1 MLTILCVD
9 SNQQQLTNI
18 QQDLLSSRLVLH
30 LLSAKTQS
38 EALQKIE
45 QEKHTI
51 SIIICAQLL
60 SDGSANNLFKLM
72 KNTLTRKIIYA
83 HKPCCSDLISLLNEN
98 KIDHFILLPYQR
110 DALKTLITAQFHQ
123 YKNNIE
129 HALRT
134 KNMPLTAIQENL
146 FNIRKGSLTNI
157 STFQDRFLDY
167 SIYSDK
173 ELSLLVIQSLY
184 KILEDNDEHQVIRTY
199 RSGHLL
205 TREGETNC
213 FLWFISKGK
222 VLLRKRNDRG
232 KVQDIIN
239 MHEGSMVGG
248 MSFITGEKSFSTG
261 ITLVETEVL
270 KVSHSVFSKILQS
283 NVALLAPFTNL
294 LLRNFNRRLQH
305 SITTELALQESL
317 KSLDAAHEQLVSSE
331 KMAVLGQL
339 VAGVAHELNN
349 PISAIL
355 RGSDNLTSLISALF
369 STQKNNK
376 FSELAFSTLLQGLTL
391 IPLSTSEIRRRSKKL
406 MQTMENT
413 KLAKMLVSM
422 HLDETSIP
430 LEYGRD
436 IEESIILLDKF
447 YQAGCILRNNKVC
460 AARIADLVKSLK
472 HYAGQDNPSS
482 KATNIHDGI
491 EETLIIFEN
500 KLKHYEVIKE
510 YQILPNIEC
519 YPIELEQVW
528 TNIISNAIDA
538 TEGAGKLT
546 IMTKYYA
553 HEAEPC
559 IQVIIEDDGPGINA
573 EQIDKIFELNY
584 TTKRKGNF
592 GLGIGLTICSQIVTS
607 HNGHIEVQS
616 ELGEF
621 TRFIITLPIASTNI
635 KSARCTFLSTEN

>member
-1 MLTILCVD
+1 M
-9 SNQQQLTNI
+9 TNI
-18 QQDLLSSRLVLH
+18 QQDLLSSTLVLH
-30 LLSAKTQS
+30 LISAKTQN
-38 EALQKIE
+38 EALQKIT

-51 SIIICAQLL
+51 NIILCAQFL
-60 SDGSANNLFKLM
+60 SDGDANSLFKLM
-72 KNTLTRKIIYA
+72 KNTLTRKIVYA
-83 HKPCCSDLISLLNEN
+83 QDPCCTDLISLINAHE
-98 KIDHFILLPYQR
+98 IDYFFSLPYQR
-110 DALKTLITAQFHQ
+110 EALKNLIKTQFNQ
-123 YKNNIE
+123 YKIKTEQAPSKPPFPLKKIKANKLN
-129 HALRT
+129 T
-134 KNMPLTAIQENL
+134 KKNA
-146 FNIRKGSLTNI
+146 LTNLA
-157 STFQDRFLDY
+157 TFQDRFLDY
-167 SIYSDK
+167 SIYTDQ

-184 KILEDNDEHQVIRTY
+184 RILEDNDEHQVIRTY
-199 RSGHLL
+199 HAGHFL
-205 TREGETNC
+205 TKEGEKNG
-213 FLWFISKGK
+213 FLWFISKGE
-222 VLLRKRNDRG
+222 VLLRKRNAHG
-232 KVQDIIN
+232 KTQDIIK
-239 MHEGSMVGG
+239 MHKGSMVGG

-369 STQKNNK
+369 TTQKNNK
-376 FSELAFSTLLQGLTL
+376 FSELAFATLLQGLTL
-391 IPLSTSEIRRRSKKL
+391 IPLSTSEIRRRSKQL
-406 MQTMENT
+406 MQTMTNT
-413 KLAKMLVSM
+413 KLAKKLVSM
-422 HLDETSIP
+422 HLDETTIP
-430 LEYGRD
+430 LENGRD
-436 IEESIILLDKF
+436 LEDSIILLDKF

-460 AARIADLVKSLK
+460 ATRIADLVKSLK
-472 HYAGQDNPSS
+472 HYAGQDNPCS

-500 KLKHYEVIKE
+500 KLKNYEVVKE

-528 TNIISNAIDA
+528 TNIIANAIDA
-538 TEGAGKLT
+538 TDGEGKLT
-546 IMTKYYA
+546 IMTKYYP
-553 HEAEPC
+553 HEADPC

-573 EQIDKIFELNY
+573 EQVEKIFELNY
-584 TTKRKGNF
+584 TTKRKGHF
-592 GLGIGLTICSQIVTS
+592 GLGIGLTICSQIITS

-616 ELGEF
+616 ELGGF
-621 TRFIITLPIASTNI
+621 TRFIITLPIENTNI
-635 KSARCTFLSTEN
+635 KSARCTFLSAEN